1 MSWYTI
7 LDNTIPNQV
16 PMRYKTCD
24 VIWKLQFLLVAH
36 IAWYINALLA
46 RIITITQIA
55 EHRMYETLFNSK
67 AVEIITWACK
77 INLKL
82 AEGHFGAYYVLSK
95 ACLPYF
101 STMVFQYFWPF
112 VCSPTA
118 DVKQIGRIL
127 QKNAAKHK

>member
-1 MSWYTI
+1 MHC
-7 LDNTIPNQV
+7 L
-16 PMRYKTCD
+16 
-24 VIWKLQFLLVAH
+24 
-36 IAWYINALLA
+36 LLA

-101 STMVFQYFWPF
+101 SKVQR
-112 VCSPTA
+112 A
-118 DVKQIGRIL
+118 DLTCDVTSIRL
-127 QKNAAKHK
+127 